1 MQHSSLRIK
10 PDMQG
15 NVARLQGYH
24 SPVASGDLF
33 DASMQPCFIVALR
46 SHYLGA
52 AISRLAIYGG
62 HGVDNMG
69 VSRRLTLR
77 PTLCR

>member
-1 MQHSSLRIK
+1 MQR
-10 PDMQG
+10 
-15 NVARLQGYH
+15 NVARLQGFY
-24 SPVASGDLF
+24 SPVAPGDLF
-33 DASMQPCFIVALR
+33 DAGMQPCFIVALR

-52 AISRLAIYGG
+52 AISRLVIRGG
-62 HGVDNMG
+62 HEVDNMG